1 MSSGKYEQIIC
12 DAIETLVNKAVAKAS
27 YDRTIQATIIEHT
40 DATIGKYKV
49 KYQDSTFYAYA
60 TDVSANYSKDSSV
73 YVLIHSNDMEKDKT
87 IIGAVEKL
95 GLDYVPVID
104 DEDAYEKIGKN
115 CVDKTFDGI
124 GLCSYKRD
132 EISFITQP
140 VAVLGDSEILYS
152 SKDEANAK
160 LTLIDKKII
169 ETYIKQSHSLI
180 CGATFRTNLPAEQKK
195 TSAGTYGIEF
205 DLVFNSKEG
214 EVTRTYHID
223 VNDMEGFPYEYTKG
237 SAQYEIFDIDGANF
251 VRIEEV
257 RIFSAGFPVA
267 AQDKPDDIFIT
278 NILIQGAKRFAD
290 EDLNGCFLN
299 ISTPQGTIFKAEDED
314 SITFNLE
321 AILRVKG
328 KVVTSVQDIKY
339 YWFRENPSIST
350 REGKFHEQGGLGWEC
365 LNETTTTVMVDDNG
379 QPTEKTI
386 TEFTPLG
393 NTFSVKKADVKAK
406 TATYKAVAVYNGSSF
421 SAEVVLTNFGFKYD
435 LELVTDTGATS
446 FSGVGTP
453 IITCNVSDSKG
464 LIKDLSSFEF
474 SWGEVNAYGQF
485 SSYNSLADLKLGKD
499 NQIQVNMNKILTFAT
514 YKCAVYLKEANGNTI
529 YIGSASLQLKNEDSE
544 DIELYS
550 LVINNG
556 SQVFK
561 YNEKGVSPASSSLDS
576 PIIIP
581 ELSFT
586 LYDPEGAAVPA
597 VDSNTWYIP
606 IKNTMIKA
614 LYEGELETDT
624 TGEYYVIKNPKDG
637 KISYTIADNYDPAK
651 INNTIRLV
659 VTNGNTSYVE
669 TTTFLFI
676 KEGDSGTNGTEY
688 VLNILPNVK
697 ADDKANPL
705 YAAVTRTGANYY
717 WNFTPATVGEYLK
730 LRIYKTG
737 VLIYEGTDFGTAN
750 TMELFEEGE
759 ESSSS
764 PEVQISWNNLIHNYS
779 EKTKDISNIDIS
791 SPTGKAIFTANFKE
805 EDSPADLIQARVTY
819 NDAFYSATAPII
831 TAWTKDENTTISY
844 VEGSGFT
851 SVVYSS
857 DGMFPQYNNKT
868 PFQIALTGVENS
880 ENLKYN
886 WYVRGEI
893 NQVDLKESYLKIVD
907 KKDFEEKIIE
917 EGQPIILQKWFSPV
931 DRCNAEALTNG
942 VYCEILNGEE
952 KIAWIHI
959 PVHFL
964 LNRYGQA
971 ALNGWDGNSV
981 DVNEKG
987 GYILAPQIG
996 AGKKN
1001 EDNSFSG
1008 VFMGEVKEYHTGSEI
1023 SHTGIIG
1030 YSEGTKSL
1038 FINAEDGSAIFGK
1051 FATESTYP
1059 EGGQIIVDPS
1069 QTKALLYSSNFY
1081 KEYNEDGKPKTYSNG
1096 NENQEGMLIDLSTPE
1111 IRFGSGNFSVN
1122 KEGHITAKGG
1132 GTIAGW
1138 RINDFSFYNSSNLEA
1153 EIKEASTGMSSY
1165 CLNPEKAESL
1175 PSEGHFEKISVPI
1188 YSKDT
1193 NTTTFEE
1200 TTKAIA
1206 FWAGI
1211 NNFFVS
1217 HDGYL
1222 KINSANIGSGK
1233 NPIYIGQSTIVWT
1246 DEKGE
1251 KQEEQYSALYTL
1263 QHPTFK
1269 TSGTGFYLGEDG
1281 VSFGKWEGTL
1291 KQGFVEAITDIPTQ
1305 IIKPEVGEENYEKKL
1320 RDFNYFRQYGLYK
1333 YLIKGEVKEKSS
1345 GFSVDKDGTFFV
1357 KKGFIG
1363 INELNGWNFEYNKIW
1378 NGFKDS
1384 PVSLEDGF
1392 YIGTDGLG
1400 IGSAISK
1407 IIYQK
1412 DLITKDQDSVNVDK
1426 DSLSGKY
1433 YHYSRYPAFFVKGG
1447 VDESDTSLNEGF
1459 VGLSR
1464 GLLGGTWR
1472 VDHRGIQSIVYN
1484 NRPNQMPYEEFVRRY
1499 DQDGVEDENN
1509 LVAVPE
1515 SAYFTD
1521 LTLSPNTYGAK
1532 LVSLQLPENDS
1543 PSIYGWDREKYDQA
1557 TNYSGYTTYS
1567 HQRLV
1572 AGKYV
1577 LESLKNGRP
1586 NKRWCWMVLDDGTMY
1601 ARRAIVSTAIKAE
1614 WHNTKGNYFGPE
1626 GLRIGKKFKVDSTGK
1641 IINIDLDIKTNPG
1654 SPGIGGVGKKINN
1667 TQSEIFNDYSGH
1679 KVGIE
1684 TKRVHVEGSDN
1695 TVNGESYCTHVE
1707 GFKNIVLS
1715 SHSAHIEGGGNVVN
1729 GSEYAHVSGWGNTL
1743 LRGKNQIVFGLNN
1756 SITSNSGKWT
1766 GEGYCFVHGFSNTI
1780 SGTRSVTFGF
1790 NNTSSYSGN
1799 KGSGSFIYGE
1809 NNIATQNENTM
1820 IIGNAHTVSSDF
1832 RSLILGYHHTVLGG
1846 ESNIIAGITHDIA
1859 KGSVKGSL
1867 VLGFKNTLE
1876 NSSGLYGWGSVIGGQ
1891 ENTITGERLLV
1902 LGYSNN
1908 IDALDSI
1915 IVGITN
1921 QVSVSYNKNE
1931 RINIFGGNNH
1941 VIGNSDSLI
1950 SGWENSSAGSNGSFI
1965 FGAEN
1970 IHRALSWCFSTGY
1983 GINLVSSRSTFIGGN
1998 SSGGFNSQNSFAY
2011 GYNAYVQGKDNFSLG
2026 NGIYNQSEQGLG
2038 VGKDIKIKTTYGG
2051 IALGQGLSVYK
2062 DYGISLGSG
2071 AFPLNQEE
2079 EDLLSLGNGTI
2090 LPLTSPYYMSFY
2102 GEKELD
2108 EIADE
2113 AWGKNTMVEKASN
2126 ALSVTTSGS
2135 LKITQSLRTGRTGY
2149 AEMFT
2154 SDMLYTGLEALGRF
2168 VSFSSSGIVEGSFK
2182 KDFII
2187 GITSSCPAVGAGS
2200 FNEYTDLNYFTNEFG
2215 EAWTPSEEE
2224 KLKENTKDRLEKV
2237 NYSLTNFSCL
2247 EKRDPKKILVT
2258 LAGIAVVRQ
2267 DGTCTEEDIG
2277 RYCQCDE
2284 ESRATLSEEETPYL
2298 IVEYINNSFIKVLIT
2313 NNVANSEGEDTI
2325 LYDSGHYVDKNVEE
2339 IKEGEIK
2346 EITIAFSKK
2355 FVGTPVF
2362 TATLTSSF
2370 GFITIKEC
2378 TVTSATVLILLQQGS
2393 SYSFD
2398 WIATDN
2404 ENKTQKKFGT
2414 HYNLSKYEH
2423 DTLKAYTHKAL
2434 TE

>member
-12 DAIETLVNKAVAKAS
+12 DAIETLVDKAVAKAS

-73 YVLIHSNDMEKDKT
+73 YVLIHSNDMGKDKT

-132 EISFITQP
+132 KISFITQS

-160 LTLIDKKII
+160 LTIIDKKII

-251 VRIEEV
+251 VRIEEI

-267 AQDKPDDIFIT
+267 AQDKSDDIFIT

-299 ISTPQGTIFKAEDED
+299 ISTPQGTIFKTDDED
-314 SITFNLE
+314 SVTLNLE

-328 KVVTSVQDIKY
+328 KVVTSAQDIKY

-365 LNETTTTVMVDDNG
+365 LNETTTTVVVDDNG
-379 QPTEKTI
+379 QTTEKTV

-597 VDSNTWYIP
+597 VDSNAWYVP
-606 IKNTMIKA
+606 IKNTMIKV

-705 YAAVTRTGANYY
+705 YAAVTKVEENYY
-717 WNFTPATVGEYLK
+717 WNFTPATAGEYLK

-737 VLIYEGTDFGTAN
+737 ILIYEGTDFGTAN

-764 PEVQISWNNLIHNYS
+764 PEVQISWNNLIHNYN

-791 SPTGKAIFTANFKE
+791 SPAGKAIFTANFKE
-805 EDSPADLIQARVTY
+805 ENSPADLIQARVTY
-819 NDAFYSATAPII
+819 NDAFYSATTPII

-857 DGMFPQYNNKT
+857 DGMLPQYNNKT

-893 NQVDLKESYLKIVD
+893 NQVDLKEPYLKIVD
-907 KKDFEEKIIE
+907 KEDFEEEIIE

-959 PVHFL
+959 PIHFL
-964 LNRYGQA
+964 LNKYGQA

-1051 FATESTYP
+1051 FATEST
-1059 EGGQIIVDPS
+1059 EETRGQIIIDPS
-1069 QTKALLYSSNFY
+1069 SNAALLYSSNFFKNY
-1081 KEYNEDGKPKTYSNG
+1081 KEDGKPTSISTG
-1096 NENQEGMLIDLSTPE
+1096 NENNQGLLINLSKPE
-1111 IRFGSGNFSVN
+1111 IRYGNGRFKVDENGNLTARNGDFAGKITSESGYIGGWNIGENALYHDGYTVGMGAFSQCY
-1122 KEGHITAKGG
+1122 
-1132 GTIAGW
+1132 
-1138 RINDFSFYNSSNLEA
+1138 D
-1153 EIKEASTGMSSY
+1153 
-1165 CLNPEKAESL
+1165 ESA
-1175 PSEGHFEKISVPI
+1175 
-1188 YSKDT
+1188 
-1193 NTTTFEE
+1193 EE
-1200 TTKAIA
+1200 TDDNYGIQTKVTISDPSSETGFKEVYKAVA
-1206 FWAGI
+1206 FWAGGNGETSDYTEI
-1211 NNFFVS
+1211 FNPKVLIS

-1222 KINSANIGSGK
+1222 KASEASIGAGSSPIFIGK
-1233 NPIYIGQSTIVWT
+1233 STIQKDT
-1246 DEKGE
+1246 EGNILGHEESAIFSFKKNSFELDSAK
-1251 KQEEQYSALYTL
+1251 KQQ
-1263 QHPTFK
+1263 
-1269 TSGTGFYLGEDG
+1269 GFYLGESG
-1281 VSFGKWEGTL
+1281 L
-1291 KQGFVEAITDIPTQ
+1291 AIGGSTELVTIDDVPT
-1305 IIKPEVGEENYEKKL
+1305 
-1320 RDFNYFRQYGLYK
+1320 FLYK
-1333 YLIKGEVKEKSS
+1333 NNFQVT
-1345 GFSVDKDGTFFV
+1345 KDGELTAR
-1357 KKGFIG
+1357 KGFIG
-1363 INELNGWNFEYNKIW
+1363 DGESKGWTIQADSLIHNKKTSMFKGKNKPFDSLDGYTGGSYLGV
-1378 NGFKDS
+1378 NGFELGKSTLQLTYNDVEPEQPEEDETDTS
-1384 PVSLEDGF
+1384 ISTTSVTKAYKRIQAPGFWVKAGTSSIDDEVSVTDTQAGQVGINRGYLA
-1392 YIGTDGLG
+1392 GTWIITEKG
-1400 IGSAISK
+1400 IVSTLATNSSANS
-1407 IIYQK
+1407 YFGE
-1412 DLITKDQDSVNVDK
+1412 SNA
-1426 DSLSGKY
+1426 
-1433 YHYSRYPAFFVKGG
+1433 YS
-1447 VDESDTSLNEGF
+1447 SDTDPAATNDVPLPKKDTENNNWYLKISSDPEDARRIKMSNNNYKVQL
-1459 VGLSR
+1459 LSFC
-1464 GLLGGTWR
+1464 L
-1472 VDHRGIQSIVYN
+1472 
-1484 NRPNQMPYEEFVRRY
+1484 PNQIDRAIGRWAP
-1499 DQDGVEDENN
+1499 EDE
-1509 LVAVPE
+1509 VAY
-1515 SAYFTD
+1515 AY
-1521 LTLSPNTYGAK
+1521 
-1532 LVSLQLPENDS
+1532 
-1543 PSIYGWDREKYDQA
+1543 
-1557 TNYSGYTTYS
+1557 
-1567 HQRLV
+1567 QRIV
-1572 AGKYV
+1572 AGKSWATDV
-1577 LESLKNGRP
+1577 EQFKPLSAK
-1586 NKRWCWMVLDDGTMY
+1586 KWMWELLDDGSMY
-1601 ARRAIVSTAIKAE
+1601 ARRSVISTRQNKTFDDNNDGI
-1614 WHNTKGNYFGPE
+1614 YLGPE
-1626 GLRIGKKFKVDSTGK
+1626 GLNIGKYFKINRDGE
-1641 IINIDLDIKTNPG
+1641 IIKGPTPITAIEIVSDTEYNVTTN
-1654 SPGIGGVGKKINN
+1654 GGVENYI
-1667 TQSEIFNDYSGH
+1667 
-1679 KVGIE
+1679 
-1684 TKRVHVEGSDN
+1684 
-1695 TVNGESYCTHVE
+1695 
-1707 GFKNIVLS
+1707 
-1715 SHSAHIEGGGNVVN
+1715 A
-1729 GSEYAHVSGWGNTL
+1729 
-1743 LRGKNQIVFGLNN
+1743 
-1756 SITSNSGKWT
+1756 
-1766 GEGYCFVHGFSNTI
+1766 
-1780 SGTRSVTFGF
+1780 
-1790 NNTSSYSGN
+1790 
-1799 KGSGSFIYGE
+1799 SF
-1809 NNIATQNENTM
+1809 
-1820 IIGNAHTVSSDF
+1820 
-1832 RSLILGYHHTVLGG
+1832 
-1846 ESNIIAGITHDIA
+1846 
-1859 KGSVKGSL
+1859 
-1867 VLGFKNTLE
+1867 
-1876 NSSGLYGWGSVIGGQ
+1876 
-1891 ENTITGERLLV
+1891 
-1902 LGYSNN
+1902 
-1908 IDALDSI
+1908 
-1915 IVGITN
+1915 
-1921 QVSVSYNKNE
+1921 
-1931 RINIFGGNNH
+1931 
-1941 VIGNSDSLI
+1941 
-1950 SGWENSSAGSNGSFI
+1950 
-1965 FGAEN
+1965 
-1970 IHRALSWCFSTGY
+1970 
-1983 GINLVSSRSTFIGGN
+1983 
-1998 SSGGFNSQNSFAY
+1998 
-2011 GYNAYVQGKDNFSLG
+2011 
-2026 NGIYNQSEQGLG
+2026 
-2038 VGKDIKIKTTYGG
+2038 
-2051 IALGQGLSVYK
+2051 
-2062 DYGISLGSG
+2062 
-2071 AFPLNQEE
+2071 
-2079 EDLLSLGNGTI
+2079 ED
-2090 LPLTSPYYMSFY
+2090 
-2102 GEKELD
+2102 
-2108 EIADE
+2108 
-2113 AWGKNTMVEKASN
+2113 
-2126 ALSVTTSGS
+2126 
-2135 LKITQSLRTGRTGY
+2135 
-2149 AEMFT
+2149 
-2154 SDMLYTGLEALGRF
+2154 
-2168 VSFSSSGIVEGSFK
+2168 
-2182 KDFII
+2182 
-2187 GITSSCPAVGAGS
+2187 
-2200 FNEYTDLNYFTNEFG
+2200 
-2215 EAWTPSEEE
+2215 
-2224 KLKENTKDRLEKV
+2224 
-2237 NYSLTNFSCL
+2237 
-2247 EKRDPKKILVT
+2247 
-2258 LAGIAVVRQ
+2258 
-2267 DGTCTEEDIG
+2267 
-2277 RYCQCDE
+2277 
-2284 ESRATLSEEETPYL
+2284 
-2298 IVEYINNSFIKVLIT
+2298 
-2313 NNVANSEGEDTI
+2313 
-2325 LYDSGHYVDKNVEE
+2325 
-2339 IKEGEIK
+2339 
-2346 EITIAFSKK
+2346 
-2355 FVGTPVF
+2355 
-2362 TATLTSSF
+2362 
-2370 GFITIKEC
+2370 
-2378 TVTSATVLILLQQGS
+2378 
-2393 SYSFD
+2393 
-2398 WIATDN
+2398 
-2404 ENKTQKKFGT
+2404 
-2414 HYNLSKYEH
+2414 
-2423 DTLKAYTHKAL
+2423 
-2434 TE
+2434 

>member
-12 DAIETLVNKAVAKAS
+12 DAIETLVDKAVAKAS

-132 EISFITQP
+132 KIGFITQP

-314 SITFNLE
+314 SITLNLE

-328 KVVTSVQDIKY
+328 KVVTSAQDIKY

-365 LNETTTTVMVDDNG
+365 LNETTTTVIVDDNG
-379 QPTEKTI
+379 QPTEKTV

-393 NTFSVKKADVKAK
+393 NTFSVKKADLKAK

-514 YKCAVYLKEANGNTI
+514 YKCAVYLKETNGNTI

-614 LYEGELETDT
+614 LYDGELETDT

-705 YAAVTRTGANYY
+705 YAAVTKTGANYY
-717 WNFTPATVGEYLK
+717 WNFTPATAGEYLK

-759 ESSSS
+759 ESNNS

-831 TAWTKDENTTISY
+831 TAWVKDENTTISY

-893 NQVDLKESYLKIVD
+893 NQVDLKEPYLKIVD

-917 EGQPIILQKWFSPV
+917 EGQPIIFQKWFSPV

-1051 FATESTYP
+1051 FATEST
-1059 EGGQIIVDPS
+1059 EETRGQIIIDPS
-1069 QTKALLYSSNFY
+1069 SNAALLYSSNFFKNY
-1081 KEYNEDGKPKTYSNG
+1081 KEDGKPTSIGTG
-1096 NENQEGMLIDLSTPE
+1096 NENNQGLLINLSKPE
-1111 IRFGSGNFSVN
+1111 IRYGNGRFKVDENGNLTARNGDFAGKITSESGYIGGWNIGENALYHDGYTVGMGAFSQCYDEN
-1122 KEGHITAKGG
+1122 A
-1132 GTIAGW
+1132 
-1138 RINDFSFYNSSNLEA
+1138 
-1153 EIKEASTGMSSY
+1153 
-1165 CLNPEKAESL
+1165 
-1175 PSEGHFEKISVPI
+1175 
-1188 YSKDT
+1188 
-1193 NTTTFEE
+1193 EE
-1200 TTKAIA
+1200 TDDNYGIQTKVTISDSSSETGFKEVYKAVA
-1206 FWAGI
+1206 FWAGGNGETSDYTEI
-1211 NNFFVS
+1211 FNPKVFIS

-1222 KINSANIGSGK
+1222 KASEASIGAGSNPIFIGSDIDKKESAIYSFKK
-1233 NPIYIGQSTIVWT
+1233 NSFT
-1246 DEKGE
+1246 K
-1251 KQEEQYSALYTL
+1251 ALN
-1263 QHPTFK
+1263 QK
-1269 TSGTGFYLGEDG
+1269 GFYLGESGIAIGSHTITKSDNALVNYNAFEVDSTGSLTARRGYIGDG
-1281 VSFGKWEGTL
+1281 INGWTILATSLSHNGKTEMFAGSGKAYDAENGYSDGAYLGTKGL
-1291 KQGFVEAITDIPTQ
+1291 ELGKARMKIVYSDSPSSSEESETSIKKYKQVYVPGFWVRSGM
-1305 IIKPEVGEENYEKKL
+1305 EVGETVDGQVGINRGWLAGSWKVSEKGIISNSFTSGYANK
-1320 RDFNYFRQYGLYK
+1320 YYG
-1333 YLIKGEVKEKSS
+1333 ESDADTSSS
-1345 GFSVDKDGTFFV
+1345 GANNM
-1357 KKGFIG
+1357 IPLP
-1363 INELNGWNFEYNKIW
+1363 N
-1378 NGFKDS
+1378 KDS
-1384 PVSLEDGF
+1384 D
-1392 YIGTDGLG
+1392 
-1400 IGSAISK
+1400 
-1407 IIYQK
+1407 
-1412 DLITKDQDSVNVDK
+1412 
-1426 DSLSGKY
+1426 GKY
-1433 YHYSRYPAFFVKGG
+1433 YLKVN
-1447 VDESDTSLNEGF
+1447 DNLSLSLSQNEYA
-1459 VGLSR
+1459 VQLLSFH
-1464 GLLGGTWR
+1464 L
-1472 VDHRGIQSIVYN
+1472 
-1484 NRPNQMPYEEFVRRY
+1484 PNQIGRAVGKWRK
-1499 DQDGVEDENN
+1499 DN
-1509 LVAVPE
+1509 LAF
-1515 SAYFTD
+1515 AY
-1521 LTLSPNTYGAK
+1521 
-1532 LVSLQLPENDS
+1532 
-1543 PSIYGWDREKYDQA
+1543 
-1557 TNYSGYTTYS
+1557 
-1567 HQRLV
+1567 QRVV
-1572 AGKYV
+1572 AGKYRQTQV
-1577 LESLKNGRP
+1577 DQFKDLNVREWAWEL
-1586 NKRWCWMVLDDGTMY
+1586 LDDGSMY
-1601 ARRAIVSTAIKAE
+1601 ARRAVISTNREKTFASTDEGI
-1614 WHNTKGNYFGPE
+1614 YVGPE
-1626 GLRIGKKFKVDSTGK
+1626 GLSIGSKFAIDKDGAIMRGGQDHYYTTG
-1641 IINIDLDIKTNPG
+1641 INFT
-1654 SPGIGGVGKKINN
+1654 S
-1667 TQSEIFNDYSGH
+1667 SG
-1679 KVGIE
+1679 
-1684 TKRVHVEGSDN
+1684 
-1695 TVNGESYCTHVE
+1695 
-1707 GFKNIVLS
+1707 FVLS
-1715 SHSAHIEGGGNVVN
+1715 
-1729 GSEYAHVSGWGNTL
+1729 
-1743 LRGKNQIVFGLNN
+1743 
-1756 SITSNSGKWT
+1756 
-1766 GEGYCFVHGFSNTI
+1766 FSN
-1780 SGTRSVTFGF
+1780 G
-1790 NNTSSYSGN
+1790 SGN
-1799 KGSGSFIYGE
+1799 KTY
-1809 NNIATQNENTM
+1809 
-1820 IIGNAHTVSSDF
+1820 
-1832 RSLILGYHHTVLGG
+1832 
-1846 ESNIIAGITHDIA
+1846 
-1859 KGSVKGSL
+1859 
-1867 VLGFKNTLE
+1867 KNTF
-1876 NSSGLYGWGSVIGGQ
+1876 
-1891 ENTITGERLLV
+1891 
-1902 LGYSNN
+1902 
-1908 IDALDSI
+1908 
-1915 IVGITN
+1915 
-1921 QVSVSYNKNE
+1921 SVSTDSDGKITKIYNKDAD
-1931 RINIFGGNNH
+1931 RAINI
-1941 VIGNSDSLI
+1941 
-1950 SGWENSSAGSNGSFI
+1950 
-1965 FGAEN
+1965 
-1970 IHRALSWCFSTGY
+1970 
-1983 GINLVSSRSTFIGGN
+1983 
-1998 SSGGFNSQNSFAY
+1998 
-2011 GYNAYVQGKDNFSLG
+2011 
-2026 NGIYNQSEQGLG
+2026 
-2038 VGKDIKIKTTYGG
+2038 TYGG
-2051 IALGQGLSVYK
+2051 
-2062 DYGISLGSG
+2062 
-2071 AFPLNQEE
+2071 
-2079 EDLLSLGNGTI
+2079 
-2090 LPLTSPYYMSFY
+2090 
-2102 GEKELD
+2102 
-2108 EIADE
+2108 
-2113 AWGKNTMVEKASN
+2113 
-2126 ALSVTTSGS
+2126 
-2135 LKITQSLRTGRTGY
+2135 
-2149 AEMFT
+2149 
-2154 SDMLYTGLEALGRF
+2154 
-2168 VSFSSSGIVEGSFK
+2168 
-2182 KDFII
+2182 
-2187 GITSSCPAVGAGS
+2187 
-2200 FNEYTDLNYFTNEFG
+2200 
-2215 EAWTPSEEE
+2215 
-2224 KLKENTKDRLEKV
+2224 
-2237 NYSLTNFSCL
+2237 
-2247 EKRDPKKILVT
+2247 
-2258 LAGIAVVRQ
+2258 
-2267 DGTCTEEDIG
+2267 
-2277 RYCQCDE
+2277 
-2284 ESRATLSEEETPYL
+2284 
-2298 IVEYINNSFIKVLIT
+2298 
-2313 NNVANSEGEDTI
+2313 
-2325 LYDSGHYVDKNVEE
+2325 
-2339 IKEGEIK
+2339 
-2346 EITIAFSKK
+2346 
-2355 FVGTPVF
+2355 
-2362 TATLTSSF
+2362 
-2370 GFITIKEC
+2370 
-2378 TVTSATVLILLQQGS
+2378 
-2393 SYSFD
+2393 
-2398 WIATDN
+2398 
-2404 ENKTQKKFGT
+2404 
-2414 HYNLSKYEH
+2414 
-2423 DTLKAYTHKAL
+2423 
-2434 TE
+2434 